1 MLARVLPAT
10 RRAVLLS
17 LLLLALVAPGTAHAA
32 DTFQFQIL
40 RNSCKTTG
48 GDFNHGEVLLKVK
61 VIESGMSGANKFTLA
76 AVAQHHKMS
85 NDSWIDEYSFST
97 FKVTFPNDANSYY
110 HTRWFAYDPKD
121 KSEHKIVVTIK
132 VWHDKQ
138 VLASKTLT
146 SKSC

>member
-1 MLARVLPAT
+1 VLARFASGI
-10 RRAVLLS
+10 RRAGLLS
-17 LLLLALVAPGTAHAA
+17 ALLLAVVAPSTAQAT

-61 VIESGMSGANKFTLA
+61 VMENGPSGANKFTLA
-76 AVAQHHKMS
+76 AVAQHQKS
-85 NDSWIDEYSFST
+85 NGSWINEYT
-97 FKVTFPNDANSYY
+97 WDTYKVTFPNDANSYY

-121 KSEHKIVVTIK
+121 KAEHHIVVVIK

-138 VLASKTLT
+138 VLASKTFT